1 MDFRIFSNFVAFIF
15 RLRCPCTK
23 ASLMPQSELIS
34 KLVSTLILI
43 ADLRAGKTL
52 SPKRTY
58 HSNKMYNG
66 SIKMNLNVQTRSLYI
81 IKLFC
86 RQDSGT
92 YIGEDAT
99 NVKIEVFSSKLPSRK
114 VSKMLNGLGNDM

>member
-1 MDFRIFSNFVAFIF
+1 MFGLKV
-15 RLRCPCTK
+15 
-23 ASLMPQSELIS
+23 
-34 KLVSTLILI
+34 
-43 ADLRAGKTL
+43 
-52 SPKRTY
+52 
-58 HSNKMYNG
+58 
-66 SIKMNLNVQTRSLYI
+66 YI
-81 IKLFC
+81 PLFY

>member
-1 MDFRIFSNFVAFIF
+1 MD
-15 RLRCPCTK
+15 P
-23 ASLMPQSELIS
+23 
-34 KLVSTLILI
+34 
-43 ADLRAGKTL
+43 RAGKTL
-52 SPKRTY
+52 SVKRIY
-58 HSNKMYNG
+58 HYLNKMYNG
-66 SIKMNLNVQTRSLYI
+66 IIKWELNVRTISLYT

>member
-1 MDFRIFSNFVAFIF
+1 
-15 RLRCPCTK
+15 
-23 ASLMPQSELIS
+23 
-34 KLVSTLILI
+34 
-43 ADLRAGKTL
+43 
-52 SPKRTY
+52 
-58 HSNKMYNG
+58 MYNG
-66 SIKMNLNVQTRSLYI
+66 SIKLELNNWPNSLYN
-81 IKLFC
+81 IKMFY